1 MIARRFYLSAVAAV
15 AILAVVTAHSA
26 KPRAGRTT
34 PSEISQEILKKRQ
47 DVMNRLEKATKQK
60 VNLPPT
66 DGMLLR
72 ILAET
77 SGAKRALEIGSSNGY
92 SALWIGQGLERN
104 GGRMWTIEIDASRA
118 KQCREN
124 LKEASL
130 DQVVTS
136 IEGDAF
142 NEIPKIEG
150 TFDFV
155 FIHAGKKDY
164 KRFYDTVYP
173 RVVPGGLI
181 VAHDTIQFAD
191 DMKDFLEAVN
201 NNPDLDTVTLST
213 TLEDGLTVSFK
224 KN

>member
-1 MIARRFYLSAVAAV
+1 MIARRFYLAAVAGV
-15 AILAVVTAHSA
+15 AILAVVAAHAA
-26 KPRAGRTT
+26 KPKASRTA
-34 PSEISQEILKKRQ
+34 PSQVSEEILRKRQ
-47 DVMNRLEKATKQK
+47 DVMKRIEKATKQK
-60 VNLPPT
+60 PNVPPT
-66 DGMLLR
+66 DGMLLK

-77 SGAKRALEIGSSNGY
+77 SGARRALEIGSSNGY

-104 GGRMWTIEIDASRA
+104 GGRMSTIEIDASRA
-118 KQCREN
+118 KQCRDN
-124 LKEASL
+124 LKEAGL

-142 NEIPKIEG
+142 DEIPKIKG

-155 FIHAGKKDY
+155 FIHAGEKDY
-164 KRFYDTVYP
+164 KRFYDLVYP

-181 VAHDTIQFAD
+181 IAHDTIRFAG

-213 TLEDGLTVSFK
+213 TREDGLTVSFK
-224 KN
+224 KK